1 MKRYLVLALIKD
13 LGHKYILIS
22 GPRQVGKTTLT
33 KSLSDSIDYLNYDIP
48 QDKKKIIQ
56 RHFDSDKELTIFD
69 ELHKMNKWKLYLK
82 GLYDAKDLAKVIVTG
97 SARLNT
103 FRKAGDSL
111 AGRYFHFHL
120 MPLDLKELKQNG
132 FGETKTNL
140 EHLLSL
146 SGFPEPFL
154 AQDVTYYNRWRQTH
168 LDVIIKEDV
177 ASLEP
182 LKRIRDLEYLV
193 ELMRER
199 VGNPLSYNS
208 LREDLSTDDKTVKR
222 WLTALEESFVFF
234 KILPFSRSIKN
245 GLKKAPK
252 FYFYDIPR
260 AENEG
265 ARLENLVALSLYK
278 ECLYRNDVLG
288 ESYQLF
294 YLRNKQHK
302 EVDFLIVKG
311 KLPIAMIEVKTA
323 DDTPS
328 KNFSYFETELLKMN
342 PKLMK
347 IQLVK
352 NLNRQFKAPQE
363 IWVKDLALWLEEMA
377 F

>member
-1 MKRYLVLALIKD
+1 MKRYLGLALIKD
-13 LGHKYILIS
+13 LGNKYILIS

-33 KSLSDSIDYLNYDIP
+33 KSLSDSIDYLNFDIP

-82 GLYDAKDLAKVIVTG
+82 GLYDAKELARVIVTG

-120 MPLDLKELKQNG
+120 MPLDLKELKQNS
-132 FGETKTNL
+132 FGETKSNL
-140 EHLLSL
+140 EHLLTL

-154 AQDVTYYNRWRQTH
+154 SQDLTYYNRWRQIH

-199 VGNPLSYNS
+199 IGSPLSYNS

-234 KILPFSRSIKN
+234 KILPFSKSIKN
-245 GLKKAPK
+245 SLKKSPK

-288 ESYQLF
+288 ENYQLF

-302 EVDFLIVKG
+302 EVDFMIVKG
-311 KLPIAMIEVKTA
+311 KLPVAMIEVKTS

-328 KNFSYFETELLKMN
+328 KNFSYFEPELLKMN
-342 PKLMK
+342 PNLLK

-352 NLNRQFKAPQE
+352 DLKKQFKTPQN